1 MAKKALVSTI
11 EPRGKD
17 NAGYRVLEVVDA
29 ANTFE
34 VHSNLQWHDCA
45 DTVEMDKYWYDP
57 NSSSFKKL
65 PETVDA
71 VATAGELEMDDTQ
84 DPPVAKEA
92 YEWNWDTESWSKVQI
107 INQ

>member
-34 VHSNLQWHDCA
+34 THTNLQWKDCD
-45 DTVEMDKYWYDP
+45 DTIAMDKNWWDP
-57 NSSSFKKL
+57 AASAFKKL
-65 PETVDA
+65 PEGVDQS
-71 VATAGELEMDDTQ
+71 TAGELAVDADGNPTEQ
-84 DPPVAKEA
+84 YV
-92 YEWNWDTESWSKVQI
+92 WDWDSETWSKQPL
-107 INQ
+107 

>member
-34 VHSNLQWHDCA
+34 THSNLQWKDCA
-45 DTVEMDKYWYDP
+45 DTVEMDKYWWDP
-57 NSSSFKKL
+57 ATSAFKKL
-65 PETVDA
+65 PEA
-71 VATAGELEMDDTQ
+71 VEQSTAGELAMDTSV
-84 DPPVAKEA
+84 DPAVPTEQYV
-92 YEWNWDTESWSKVQI
+92 WDWDSETWSKQAL
-107 INQ
+107 

>member
-57 NSSSFKKL
+57 TSSSFKKL
-65 PETVDA
+65 PAA
-71 VATAGELEMDDTQ
+71 VVPSTAGELAMDDTQ
-84 DPPVAKEA
+84 DPPVPTEQ
-92 YEWNWDTESWSKVQI
+92 YVWDWDNEVWTKVAI
-107 INQ
+107 

>member
-34 VHSNLQWHDCA
+34 THTNLQWKDCA
-45 DTVEMDKYWYDP
+45 DTVEMDKYWWDP
-57 NSSSFKKL
+57 ATSAFKKL
-65 PETVDA
+65 PEAVDTS
-71 VATAGELEMDDTQ
+71 TAGELATTTNEAGETV
-84 DPPVAKEA
+84 PTEA
-92 YEWNWDTESWSKVQI
+92 YEWNWDTESWSKVQVL
-107 INQ
+107 

>member
-34 VHSNLQWHDCA
+34 THSNLQWKDCA
-45 DTVEMDKYWYDP
+45 DTVEMDKYWWDP
-57 NSSSFKKL
+57 ATSAFKKL
-65 PETVDA
+65 PEAVDPS
-71 VATAGELEMDDTQ
+71 TAGELAVDADGNPTEQYVWDWDNEVWTK
-84 DPPVAKEA
+84 VA
-92 YEWNWDTESWSKVQI
+92 I
-107 INQ
+107 

>member
-34 VHSNLQWHDCA
+34 THSNLQWKDCA
-45 DTVEMDKYWYDP
+45 DTVEMDKYWWDP
-57 NSSSFKKL
+57 ASSAFKKL
-65 PETVDA
+65 PEAVDA
-71 VATAGELEMDDTQ
+71 VATAGELAVDAEGNPTEQ
-84 DPPVAKEA
+84 YV
-92 YEWNWDTESWSKVQI
+92 WDWDSETWSKQPL
-107 INQ
+107 

>member
-11 EPRGKD
+11 EPRGK
-17 NAGYRVLEVVDA
+17 NNSGYRVLEVVDA

-57 NSSSFKKL
+57 VSSSFKKL
-65 PETVDA
+65 PEAVDQS
-71 VATAGELEMDDTQ
+71 TAGELAVDEEGNKIET
-84 DPPVAKEA
+84 
-92 YEWNWDTESWSKVQI
+92 YEWNWDNAVWTKVQI

>member
-29 ANTFE
+29 ANTFDT
-34 VHSNLQWHDCA
+34 HSNLQWHDCA

-57 NSSSFKKL
+57 ASASFKKL
-65 PETVDA
+65 PEAVDA
-71 VATAGELEMDDTQ
+71 EATAGELAVDAEGYPT
-84 DPPVAKEA
+84 EA
-92 YEWNWDTESWSKVQI
+92 HEWNWDTESWSKVQVI
-107 INQ
+107 

>member
-34 VHSNLQWHDCA
+34 THSNLQWHDCA
-45 DTVEMDKYWYDP
+45 DTVKMDTYWYDP
-57 NSSSFKKL
+57 ASSSFKKL
-65 PETVDA
+65 PDA
-71 VATAGELEMDDTQ
+71 VDQSTAGELAVDAEGN
-84 DPPVAKEA
+84 PIEE